1 MVSCTHIRVFI
12 SSKMN
17 LGKMYL
23 TKKKKKNYIYRY
35 IYLKH
40 LLYKAFT
47 LLQGLTWLWVLATY
61 WIDQGETEA
70 MNDVI
75 LGLEGR
81 KMKLSQ
87 KKKKLS
93 YEFEILMEVELLSS
107 NKVSI
112 TKEENS
118 SQWRQEQQFL
128 QKTAPT
134 HFFSVLF
141 YMPHHS
147 PTLDVFVSSNVF
159 HFNAVLSVCW
169 AVKNSDEL

>member
-87 KKKKLS
+87 KKKKT
-93 YEFEILMEVELLSS
+93 ELWVWDFDGGRIAFKQQGLYYQRGEQFTMTARAAVPS
-107 NKVSI
+107 
-112 TKEENS
+112 ENS
-118 SQWRQEQQFL
+118 THPFFFL
-128 QKTAPT
+128 FCFICHTT
-134 HFFSVLF
+134 HPL
-141 YMPHHS
+141 
-147 PTLDVFVSSNVF
+147 
-159 HFNAVLSVCW
+159 
-169 AVKNSDEL
+169 

>member
-23 TKKKKKNYIYRY
+23 TKRKKNYIYRY

-87 KKKKLS
+87 KKKNWVMSLRFWWRS
-93 YEFEILMEVELLSS
+93 NCFQATRSLLPKRRTVHNDGKSS
-107 NKVSI
+107 
-112 TKEENS
+112 S
-118 SQWRQEQQFL
+118 SFRKQHPPIFFL
-128 QKTAPT
+128 FCFICHTT
-134 HFFSVLF
+134 HPL
-141 YMPHHS
+141 
-147 PTLDVFVSSNVF
+147 
-159 HFNAVLSVCW
+159 
-169 AVKNSDEL
+169 